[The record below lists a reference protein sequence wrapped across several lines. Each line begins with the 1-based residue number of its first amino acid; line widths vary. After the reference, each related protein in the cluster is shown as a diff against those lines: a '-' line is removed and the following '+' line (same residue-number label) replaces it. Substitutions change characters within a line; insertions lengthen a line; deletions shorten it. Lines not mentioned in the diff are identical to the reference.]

1 MSASLKIIDGANH
14 LDEIKR
20 LVIEYTNFLGRN
32 LSFQK
37 LDDELNDLTAKYLP
51 PEGKL
56 LCAQVDGEIIGC
68 VAYHKHD
75 NNRCEMKRLFV
86 REGYRKHRAGSKL
99 VEAIINFARADGFSE
114 IVLDTIT
121 PLESAIRLY
130 KKFGF
135 VECAPY
141 YENPMSDVIYM
152 KKILSEE

>member
-1 MSASLKIIDGANH
+1 MIFTMPTTVTGLKFIAMSASEKQCVMRNAQWL
-14 LDEIKR
+14 R
-20 LVIEYTNFLGRN
+20 NFDARGD
-32 LSFQK
+32 QGDK
-37 LDDELNDLTAKYLP
+37 
-51 PEGKL
+51 
-56 LCAQVDGEIIGC
+56 IIGC

-99 VEAIINFARADGFSE
+99 VESIINFARADGFSE